1 MILKIII
8 PLWAPLKNLFERLF
22 GNAKRISLGF
32 LFKMS
37 KIFAAKLEIT
47 GQSMSA
53 DYWVL

>member
-47 GQSMSA
+47 DQSMSA
-53 DYWVL
+53 DY